1 MTRPQNLHKPQ
12 KQNFCSVATQTSIVS
27 DGVDAPRRHLCA
39 RMAVLRTAN
48 RGGVMPPVAR
58 WAGDMQLD
66 GYAPHA
72 VDWALYVDGEE
83 VGRVS
88 PNAMAWER
96 L

>member
-1 MTRPQNLHKPQ
+1 
-12 KQNFCSVATQTSIVS
+12 
-27 DGVDAPRRHLCA
+27 
-39 RMAVLRTAN
+39 
-48 RGGVMPPVAR
+48 MPPVAR
-58 WAGDMQLD
+58 WAGDMHLD